1 MSWVEERD
9 ELDDDVPEPWVDAYE
24 ELMGEEDE
32 VDVFFILPRP
42 DAAAAA
48 SEPLEDDE
56 DLFVLRVVG
65 LPENDLAWVH

>member
-1 MSWVEERD
+1 MSAVEERD
-9 ELDDDVPEPWVDAYE
+9 ELDEDLTEPWVDAYE

-48 SEPLEDDE
+48 VEALEDDE
-56 DLFVLRVVG
+56 DLFVLRVMG
-65 LPENDLAWVH
+65 LPENDMAWVH